1 MSGFIEMLFDMS
13 IAGAFIAAVIILLRI
28 PLRKAP
34 RRYSYMLWAILGIRL
49 LCPFSLPSPA
59 SMFNLFSASTDSGRM
74 TFVVPGNIAAP
85 TGNIAVTP
93 AQTAVT
99 APAEAHAAQP
109 DILPTVLF
117 WVWAAGA
124 AAFAAYWLI
133 SWIGVRIRVKGAVR
147 VEDGIYE

>member
-1 MSGFIEMLFDMS
+1 MSGFIEMLLDMS

-59 SMFNLFSASTDSGRM
+59 SLFNLFSASTDSGRM
-74 TFVVPGNIAAP
+74 TFAVPGNIAAP
-85 TGNIAVTP
+85 TGNITVTP

-99 APAEAHAAQP
+99 VSTEAHAA
-109 DILPTVLF
+109 
-117 WVWAAGA
+117 
-124 AAFAAYWLI
+124 
-133 SWIGVRIRVKGAVR
+133 
-147 VEDGIYE
+147 